1 MSTPNAS
8 LQPAQLLAVNW
19 DENPILVLAG
29 PGTGKTMVL
38 TSRIARLI
46 DESPDESFRVLALTF
61 TNKAA
66 NEMLERAHALCP
78 AVDER
83 AFIGTFHSFC
93 MQILQQHGSHIG
105 VEPGFSVYSQDE
117 DRRELL
123 KDALRRRNISGAE
136 DAERYL
142 RIIDKLKGMLVPPDE
157 SAKKFRNQ
165 EEGLI
170 AAEIY
175 GAYEEELARVK
186 ALDFNSLIMKSFQLI
201 SRYDSIAQRYRRT
214 YRYWMLD
221 EFQDTNQAQYK
232 LLQALAGADF
242 KNVFVVA
249 DDDQI
254 IYQWNGASFAQ
265 LQKFRADFSPQVIQL
280 PTNFRCPAPIVN
292 AANNLVRH
300 NTARTATKLPLTAG
314 KLQGHV
320 PATHSILLGAY
331 PSERDEASAV
341 ASMINANGATTWSDT
356 VVLAR
361 SRGGLELVKDALHGL
376 GVNAV
381 IAQRRDDF
389 ASAQFRWLHATLR
402 QIVRPQDVRNF
413 SNVINAFNRWC
424 DANYSAELI
433 CAQAG
438 ASGRSFLSEWL
449 VSIAPSQNS
458 GTVTQ
463 ALSKFV
469 TNPLE
474 YKAFIAAC
482 IATFDPKSANT
493 DVAVDLDEDSRA
505 WQSLDRAISQQYGK
519 SLNLEEFLQH
529 ISLQSKEPPVRSR
542 TVTLMTIHAA
552 KGAQFSYVYLVNACE
567 GMLPSFQS
575 VKAGDASNEM
585 EEERRNCFVAITRT
599 KEQLVITWP
608 QSYRG
613 YRKYPSRFLTE
624 MGFDPLKV

>member
-1 MSTPNAS
+1 MTSSNEK

-19 DENPILVLAG
+19 DDGPLLVLAG

-105 VEPGFSVYSQDE
+105 IEPGFSVYSQDE

-123 KDALRRRNISGAE
+123 KDAMRRKSILGTE

-142 RIIDKLKGMLVPPDE
+142 RIIDKLKGMLVPPEE
-157 SAKKFRNQ
+157 SSKKFRDQ
-165 EEGLI
+165 EEGLV

-175 GAYEEELARVK
+175 AAYEEELALVK
-186 ALDFNSLIMKSFQLI
+186 ALDFNSLIMRSYQLI
-201 SRYDSIAQRYRRT
+201 SRYDSIAQRYRKT

-221 EFQDTNQAQYK
+221 EFQDTNPAQYK
-232 LLQALAGADF
+232 LLKALAGEKF

-265 LQKFRADFSPQVIQL
+265 LQRFRADFSPQLVQL

-300 NTARTATKLPLTAG
+300 NTARTSTKLPLTAG

-320 PATHSILLGAY
+320 PASHSILLGAY
-331 PSERDEASAV
+331 ASERDEATAV
-341 ASMINANGATTWSDT
+341 ASMISTNGQTTWEET

-361 SRGGLELVKDALHGL
+361 SRGGLELVKEALQTH
-376 GVNAV
+376 GVNTAV
-381 IAQRRDDF
+381 AQRRDDF
-389 ASAQFRWLHATLR
+389 VSAQFRWLHATLR

-413 SNVINAFNRWC
+413 SSMINAFNRWC
-424 DANYSAELI
+424 NTNYSAELI
-433 CAQAG
+433 CAQAS

-449 VSIAPSQNS
+449 ISMAPSQRNS
-458 GTVTQ
+458 VVIAALDQ
-463 ALSKFV
+463 LALSP
-469 TNPLE
+469 TG
-474 YKAFIAAC
+474 YKAFISTC
-482 IATFDPKSANT
+482 LETFDPNSSPDGA
-493 DVAVDLDEDSRA
+493 AVDLDEDSRA
-505 WQSLDRAISQQYGK
+505 WKSLDRSIAQQYGK
-519 SLNLEEFLQH
+519 TLSLEEFLQH
-529 ISLQSKEPPVRSR
+529 MSLQSKEPPARPQ

-575 VKAGDASNEM
+575 VKAGDTSNEM

-613 YRKYPSRFLTE
+613 YRKQPSRFLTE
-624 MGFDPLKV
+624 MGFDPSKI